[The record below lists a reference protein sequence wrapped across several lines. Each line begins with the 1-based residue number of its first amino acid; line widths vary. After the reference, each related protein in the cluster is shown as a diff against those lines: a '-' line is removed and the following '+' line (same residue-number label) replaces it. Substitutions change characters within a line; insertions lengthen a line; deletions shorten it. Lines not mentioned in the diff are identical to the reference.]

1 MTTMVL
7 FGKRQ
12 EEIDEEEL
20 DPTSFETS
28 RGKRQF
34 RDLKPENRRARK
46 EPQKP
51 WGKKERVIV
60 LSILLS
66 TVLTSFILDLSSHN
80 FKLPGLP
87 RLKFTKPGFDIFKG
101 ETIVIG
107 NRQEEQMIMK
117 EKIIKEFKDKT
128 KELSGVYAL
137 YVVNLDGNYSFG
149 VGEDE
154 IMQAASLIKLPLMLF
169 ADGKVDDAKIEAM
182 GKRSDNTVFK
192 ELINKFG
199 QDNLQKYIDS
209 LGMTNTSLEKNE
221 TTPKEIG
228 DLFKK
233 IYIDKNEKILGFLT
247 ETIFE
252 SWLRAGIPQE
262 IKVAHKYGREVHIVN
277 DAGIVFA
284 EKPFVLVLMSDGV
297 VEREAD
303 AIFPELASLVY
314 LGLGGGL

>member
-1 MTTMVL
+1 MAL
-7 FGKRQ
+7 FRKRQ

-20 DPTSFETS
+20 DPTLLETS

-51 WGKKERVIV
+51 WGKKERIIV
-60 LSILLS
+60 FSILLS
-66 TVLTSFILDLSSHN
+66 TVIVSLFLDLSSRN

-87 RLKFTKPGFDIFKG
+87 RLKFAKPSFDIFKG

-107 NRQEEQMIMK
+107 NRQEDQIVMK
-117 EKIIKEFKDKT
+117 EKIIKEFEDKT

-137 YVVNLDGNYSFG
+137 YVVDLDNSCSFG

-154 IMQAASLIKLPLMLF
+154 VMQAASLIKLPLMLF

-192 ELINKFG
+192 ELVNKFG

-209 LGMTNTSLEKNE
+209 LGMTNTSLGKNE

-233 IYIDKNEKILGFLT
+233 IYIDKNEKILDYLT
-247 ETIFE
+247 DTIFE

-262 IKVAHKYGREVHIVN
+262 VRVAHKYGREVHIVN
-277 DAGIVFA
+277 DAGIIFA
-284 EKPFVLVLMSDGV
+284 KDPFILVVMTEGIVEK
-297 VEREAD
+297 EAD
-303 AIFPELASLVY
+303 AIFPELARLVY
-314 LGLGGGL
+314 LGLSGGL